1 MGQPRFVAEMGTAAH
16 RPRLFTSIVTGY
28 LTCAGF
34 LLLAGAA
41 HVTGLVPFRR
51 AFAVAIA
58 VKLVT
63 NTAAWIAL
71 RANKA
76 VLTFVGINVFFADIF
91 ALTCAVYG
99 TGGALSPLFTAYVIE
114 VAVVALLGNVELT
127 LATAFIALTM
137 FGTMTVL
144 IYFGVLD
151 QFPLPAGATGRLQP
165 SYIAI
170 YLAYAAFVL
179 GVPTY
184 YTARILR
191 DLRDK
196 QRALEERT
204 GALIEAG
211 RQKSQFMANVT
222 HELRTPIH
230 GICGLVDLL
239 DSGVYGELSAKQR
252 DAQQTIKRSAKGLLA
267 LIDDLLELSRSDAGK
282 LEMQPTDIDVRELVP
297 TVVAATKWMIGTK
310 PLVLDT
316 ELEDDL
322 PTVHVDRRGL
332 NQVLINLLSNAA
344 KFTPEG
350 GRVVVRA
357 KRHDDRALRI
367 EIADSGIGIAPE
379 EKARIFD
386 EFHQIDGTAERSYGG
401 VGLGLAVVARLTR
414 AMGARVEVES
424 TPGNGST
431 FSVILPPARE
441 AGAPTA
447 S

>member
-1 MGQPRFVAEMGTAAH
+1 MGTAAH

-41 HVTGLVPFRR
+41 HFTGLVPFRR

-71 RANKA
+71 RADRA
-76 VLTFVGINVFFADIF
+76 VLTFVGINVFFADVF

-99 TGGALSPLFTAYVIE
+99 TGGALSPLFSTYVIE

-127 LATAFIALTM
+127 MITALFAVTM

-144 IYFGVLD
+144 IYLGVLEH
-151 QFPLPAGATGRLQP
+151 FPLPAGATGRLQP

-170 YLAYAAFVL
+170 YLAYAAFVI

-196 QRALEERT
+196 QKKLEERT
-204 GALIEAG
+204 AALVEAG
-211 RQKSQFMANVT
+211 TQKSQFMANVT

-239 DSGVYGELSAKQR
+239 DAGVYGEQSAKQKE
-252 DAQQTIKRSAKGLLA
+252 AQQTIKRSAKSLLA
-267 LIDDLLELSRSDAGK
+267 LIDDLLELSRADAGK
-282 LEMQPTDIDVRELVP
+282 LELQPTRIDVNELVP
-297 TVVAATKWMIGTK
+297 TVVAATRWMIGTK
-310 PLVLDT
+310 PLVVET
-316 ELEDDL
+316 ELDASL
-322 PTVHVDRRGL
+322 PEVVADRRGL
-332 NQVLINLLSNAA
+332 NQVLLNLMSNAA

-350 GRVVVRA
+350 GRIVVRT
-357 KRHDDRALRI
+357 KREGDDLRI
-367 EIADSGIGIAPE
+367 DVADSGIGIAPE
-379 EKARIFD
+379 DRARIFE
-386 EFHQIDGTAERSYGG
+386 EFRQIDGTAERAYGG
-401 VGLGLAVVARLTR
+401 VGLGLSVVARLTK

-424 TPGNGST
+424 TPGSGST
-431 FSVILPPARE
+431 FSVVLPA
-441 AGAPTA
+441 A
-447 S
+447 